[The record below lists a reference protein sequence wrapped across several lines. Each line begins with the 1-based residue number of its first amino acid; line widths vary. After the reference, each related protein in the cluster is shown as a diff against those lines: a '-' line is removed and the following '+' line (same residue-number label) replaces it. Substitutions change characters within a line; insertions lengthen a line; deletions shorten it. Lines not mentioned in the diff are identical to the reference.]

1 MYKFAICD
9 DEPADLAYVKAIV
22 EQWGRER
29 KSLPEIQTFPSAES
43 FHFGD
48 SRTNSSDTLI

>member
-29 KSLPEIQTFPSAES
+29 ESLPEIQTFPSAES
-43 FHFGD
+43 FLFTYEGGKGF
-48 SRTNSSDTLI
+48 